1 MKRVLRSDLNAFGD
15 LEKVKYLAPFTR
27 INMYK
32 KKKKKKK
39 KKESFPCVFFINR
52 EKRETKVRTEIF
64 IVT

>member
-39 KKESFPCVFFINR
+39 KKVFPVYFL
-52 EKRETKVRTEIF
+52 
-64 IVT
+64 

>member
-39 KKESFPCVFFINR
+39 KKEKKYQCLFISHMYQD
-52 EKRETKVRTEIF
+52 
-64 IVT
+64 